1 MDGRPRTGPPCGPND
16 DGRRLLY
23 VPVEVKPMEQ
33 NVGQT
38 DKLARIAIGALLGIA
53 SLAILGDYVSA
64 NEILSP
70 ILGVASLVLLATGA
84 TGTCGL
90 YSALGIRTD

>member
-1 MDGRPRTGPPCGPND
+1 MCGHVETGR
-16 DGRRLLY
+16 
-23 VPVEVKPMEQ
+23 MEQ

-38 DKLARIAIGALLGIA
+38 DKLARIAVGAVLGLA

-70 ILGVASLVLLATGA
+70 ILGIAALVMLATGA
-84 TGTCGL
+84 TGTCGV
-90 YSALGIRTD
+90 YSVLGIDTN